1 MIIDVKSDQAAVV
14 KEVKLLSGKR
24 LIRKRFESIDEA
36 VEWLTHNQEVYVE
49 LTIVSDTYLT
59 VTDRKRLMDA
69 HNYIVTIIPELKN
82 MIDKKDHGRSTV
94 DLSKN
99 MEELFI
105 DFFKFRKG
113 QEPNERILG
122 LFKEILSEED
132 GL

>member
-1 MIIDVKSDQAAVV
+1 M
-14 KEVKLLSGKR
+14 
-24 LIRKRFESIDEA
+24 
-36 VEWLTHNQEVYVE
+36 
-49 LTIVSDTYLT
+49 
-59 VTDRKRLMDA
+59 TDRKQLVDA

-82 MIDKKDHGRSTV
+82 MIDNTDHGRSTV

-105 DFFKFRKG
+105 DFFKFKKG